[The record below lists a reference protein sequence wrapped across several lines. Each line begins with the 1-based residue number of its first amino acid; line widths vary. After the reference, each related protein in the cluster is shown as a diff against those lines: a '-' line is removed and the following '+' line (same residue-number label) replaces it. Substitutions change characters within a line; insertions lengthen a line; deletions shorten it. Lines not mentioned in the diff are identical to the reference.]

1 MLSIGIGAVKS
12 LGKEVTCVI
21 EVKNCTMLYSSK
33 KGITDV
39 SFDVKEGE
47 VFGYVGPNGAG
58 KTTTIR
64 CMLGFMKPQA
74 GSVVI
79 DGVDSWQQAEKV
91 QARIGYIPGEM
102 SLFDE
107 MTGIE
112 FLNFQLQ
119 MRNIKDKR
127 RLNELLTMFDLDPK
141 GKIRK
146 MSKGMKQKVGLIAAF
161 MHDPKIYVLDEPS
174 SGLDPLMQQVFVN
187 LVKEERK
194 RGKTILMSSHSF
206 EEVDKTCDRIA
217 MIKDGKIVLIEDID
231 EVKKHRRKIF
241 TVSIG
246 HPGEIEKMKQL
257 GMSVIYENA
266 TFADVEVVGDF
277 KPFYESLKQID
288 VVDLDVRTQRLE
300 DVFMKFYGKEADV

>member
-1 MLSIGIGAVKS
+1 MLSIGIGEIKS
-12 LGKEVTCVI
+12 IGKEVTCVI

-39 SFDVKEGE
+39 SFDVKKGE

-64 CMLGFMKPQA
+64 CMLGFMKPQT
-74 GSVVI
+74 GSI
-79 DGVDSWQQAEKV
+79 LIEGSDSWSDAAKIQANV
-91 QARIGYIPGEM
+91 GYIPGEM

-119 MRNIKDKR
+119 MRNIRDKK
-127 RLNELLTMFDLDPK
+127 RLSELLTIFDLDPK

-187 LVKEERK
+187 LVKEERQ

-241 TVSIG
+241 TVSVG
-246 HPGEIEKMKQL
+246 HPTDIEKMKRL

-277 KPFYESLKQID
+277 KPFYDSLKQID
-288 VVDLDVRTQRLE
+288 VVDLDVKTQRLE
-300 DVFMKFYGKEADV
+300 DVFMKFYGKEADI

>member
-1 MLSIGIGAVKS
+1 M
-12 LGKEVTCVI
+12 I
-21 EVKNCTMLYSSK
+21 EVKDCTMLYSSK
-33 KGITDV
+33 KGITNV
-39 SFDVKEGE
+39 GFQVKEGE

-64 CMLGFMKPQA
+64 CMLGFMKPQQ
-74 GSVVI
+74 GSI
-79 DGVDSWQQAEKV
+79 LIEGSDSWSDAAKIQANV
-91 QARIGYIPGEM
+91 GYIPGEM

-119 MRNIKDKR
+119 MRNIKDKT
-127 RLNELLTMFDLDPK
+127 RLNELLNMFELDPK

-146 MSKGMKQKVGLIAAF
+146 MSKGMKQKVGLITAF
-161 MHDPKIYVLDEPS
+161 MHDPKIYILDEPS

-187 LVKEERK
+187 MVKEERK

-217 MIKDGKIVLIEDID
+217 MIKDGKIVLIEDI
-231 EVKKHRRKIF
+231 EAVKKHRRKIF
-241 TVSIG
+241 TISLA
-246 HPGEIEKMKQL
+246 HPKEIEKMKQL

-277 KPFYESLKQID
+277 KPFYEALKQID
-288 VVDLDVRTQRLE
+288 VLDLDVKVQRLE
-300 DVFMKFYGKEADV
+300 DVFMKFYGREGDQR

>member
-1 MLSIGIGAVKS
+1 M
-12 LGKEVTCVI
+12 I

>member
-277 KPFYESLKQID
+277 KPFYESLKRID

>member
-1 MLSIGIGAVKS
+1 
-12 LGKEVTCVI
+12 
-21 EVKNCTMLYSSK
+21 MLYSSK

-39 SFDVKEGE
+39 SFDVKKGE

-64 CMLGFMKPQA
+64 CMLGFMKPQT
-74 GSVVI
+74 GSI
-79 DGVDSWQQAEKV
+79 LIEGSDSWSDAAKIQANV
-91 QARIGYIPGEM
+91 GYIPGEM

-119 MRNIKDKR
+119 MRNIRDKK
-127 RLNELLTMFDLDPK
+127 RLSELLTIFDLDPK

-187 LVKEERK
+187 LVKEERQ

-241 TVSIG
+241 TVSVG
-246 HPGEIEKMKQL
+246 HPTDIEKMKRL

-277 KPFYESLKQID
+277 KPFYDSLKQID
-288 VVDLDVRTQRLE
+288 VVDLDVKTQRLE
-300 DVFMKFYGKEADV
+300 DVFMKFYGKEADI